1 MLWMGAFN
9 VSFLSDLGYSEKTHF
24 LDPMDPAYRAKS
36 FSDSDYTARSGPY
49 DDSTIQNRIN
59 DFTSLDAYK
68 DVDKVEAALVD
79 YWLTKSTLST
89 VTSTSK
95 ATSTPAPTTLL
106 TPGNHEHHA
115 DDRNA
120 NDSVNDS
127 NANDSD
133 DNVESDVNEDELYQD
148 V

>member
-1 MLWMGAFN
+1 MGAFN

-95 ATSTPAPTTLL
+95 ATGVDYSYHFDDFQ
-106 TPGNHEHHA
+106 PGNHEHHA

>member
-1 MLWMGAFN
+1 MED
-9 VSFLSDLGYSEKTHF
+9 VSEALTDYIATFS

-79 YWLTKSTLST
+79 YWLTKSTL
-89 VTSTSK
+89 
-95 ATSTPAPTTLL
+95 L
-106 TPGNHEHHA
+106 TYVCSGVDYSYHCDDFQPGNREHHA

-120 NDSVNDS
+120 NDSLNDS

-133 DNVESDVNEDELYQD
+133 DNVKSDINEDELYQD

>member
-1 MLWMGAFN
+1 
-9 VSFLSDLGYSEKTHF
+9 
-24 LDPMDPAYRAKS
+24 MDPAYRAKS

-106 TPGNHEHHA
+106 TPGNREHHA

-133 DNVESDVNEDELYQD
+133 DDVKSDVNEDELYQD